1 MAIIGKIRSKSWILI
16 IMMFLGLASFILM
29 DMLSGKTSVFG
40 GSSQLDAGSVN
51 GKNISWS
58 EFQRTESVLSQN
70 SRSDAF
76 QRRSA
81 IWDFFV
87 EKAIVDNEA
96 DGLGLVVSKDELLEL
111 EFGQNLSPVV
121 QNRFTNPQTRQV
133 NRENLN
139 QYKKAIE
146 ENTLSEPAK
155 QFWRVQEEQIIKDR
169 LQTKLSSMVEKA
181 MFTPSW
187 MVEELEK
194 EQNKNISFN
203 YVKVPFDA
211 VANTEVTVTDADLSK
226 YLNSHKAEFTNKEE
240 TRKVDYVSFTIKP
253 SAKDSSNILSKFSPL
268 KADFRSSTNDS
279 LFVAINSGIMT
290 NGYLTKD
297 KITIG
302 GISEQLFTEP
312 VGTVFGPYVDRTN
325 YQLTKLQDRRVLPD
339 SAKSRIILIQA
350 QSPDQFV
357 AANKTIDSLLQLI
370 NSGTDFAELA
380 KKHSQDPTSAGNG
393 GDYNYVALNQ
403 VIPAWQDLIFFKGQ
417 IGKVYKVT
425 APYGVQLVEPQGRK
439 GEEKEY
445 VKIASITQSI
455 IPSDETIADVF
466 DKASKFINE
475 NKTLDEMKASAQNM
489 NLFVK
494 SSAPLKKNDFIVGE
508 LGSSQSSRDIVKW
521 AFQNSVGTIS
531 PSVYSFE
538 DPVNYYTNKYVVAG
552 LRSIQSAGLPSVA
565 NIKEELMP
573 LVMNLKKGEILKGKI
588 TSKDLNSIAST
599 YGTQVDSATDIKFS
613 SSFVPGM
620 GTEPKVIAKA
630 LTLAQN
636 VVSNP
641 IVGENGVY
649 IVNVTSNQ
657 TSNASSNVG
666 ALRKVFNSKYTANI
680 KSQLIKSIKDNAE
693 ISDNRSTY
701 Y

>member
-1 MAIIGKIRSKSWILI
+1 MAIIGKIRSKSWILVA
-16 IMMFLGLASFILM
+16 MMFLGLASFILM
-29 DMLSGKTSVFG
+29 GMISGKTSVFG

-51 GKNISWS
+51 GKNISWT

-121 QNRFTNPQTRQV
+121 RNRFTNPQTRQV

-146 ENTLSEPAK
+146 ENTLSESAK

-169 LQTKLSSMVEKA
+169 LQTKLSSLVEKA

-194 EQNKNISFN
+194 EQNQNIAFN

-211 VANTEVTVTDADLSK
+211 VADSEVTVADADLSN

-240 TRKVDYVSFTIKP
+240 TRKVDFVSFDIKP
-253 SAKDSSNILSKFSPL
+253 SAKDSANILSKFAPL
-268 KADFRSSTNDS
+268 KADFSSTDNDS

-297 KITIG
+297 KITVG

-312 VGTVFGPYVDRTN
+312 VGTVFGPYVDRSN
-325 YQLTKLQDRRVLPD
+325 YQLTKLQDRRILPD

-350 QSPDQFV
+350 QAPDQFV
-357 AANKTIDSLLQLI
+357 SANKTIDSLLQLI
-370 NSGTDFAELA
+370 NNGADFAELA
-380 KKHSQDPTSAGNG
+380 KKHSQDPTSASNG
-393 GDYNYVALNQ
+393 GDYDYVALNQ
-403 VIPAWQDLIFFKGQ
+403 VIPAWQDLIFYKGK
-417 IGKVYKVT
+417 IGKVYKIT

-445 VKIASITQSI
+445 VKIASIAQSI

-466 DKASKFINE
+466 DVASKFIND
-475 NKTLDEMKASAQNM
+475 NKTLDEMKASAKNM
-489 NLFVK
+489 NLVVK

-521 AFQNSVGTIS
+521 AFQNSVGAVS

-538 DPVNYYTNKYVVAG
+538 DPVNYYTNKYVVAA
-552 LRSIQSAGLPSVA
+552 LRSIQPAGLPSVA

-588 TSKDLNSIAST
+588 TSKDLNSIATT
-599 YGTQVDSATDIKFS
+599 YGTQVDSANDIKFS

-630 LTLAQN
+630 LTLAKN
-636 VVSNP
+636 SVSNP

-649 IVNVTSNQ
+649 IVNVTSSQN
-657 TSNASSNVG
+657 SNGASNVG